1 MAGSGYAMLEAK
13 ALQKEEPVADV
24 DLYLD
29 PICPFSWVTSRW
41 LLDAAHITHTPVT
54 LRQMSLAVLN
64 EGKDV
69 DAKQQRMMDRSRRLG
84 RLFAAV
90 ATEHGPDAFA
100 RLYDS
105 IGTRIHVRR
114 EEIAPGMIH
123 EVLAENRLEESLS
136 EALDDSRFDEA
147 VKQAHQASQDV
158 LGGSAGSP
166 IIAVDGRAFFGPVLT
181 RIPNKD
187 DGARLLEAVLTA
199 ASIPEFAVLQRP
211 YQGPP
216 ILEEGPR

>member
-1 MAGSGYAMLEAK
+1 M
-13 ALQKEEPVADV
+13 ADV

-29 PICPFSWVTSRW
+29 PICPFSWVASRW
-41 LLDAAHITHTPVT
+41 LLDAARITHTPVT

-64 EGKDV
+64 EGKDI

-90 ATEHGPDAFA
+90 ATKHGPDAFA

-114 EEIAPGMIH
+114 EAITASEIH
-123 EVLAENRLEESLS
+123 EVLAESGLEESLS
-136 EALDDSRFDEA
+136 EALDDSRFDEEA
-147 VKQAHQASQDV
+147 RCAHQASQDV
-158 LGGSAGSP
+158 LGGPAGSP

-181 RIPNKD
+181 GIPSNA
-187 DGARLLEAVLTA
+187 DGVRLLEAVVTA
-199 ASIPEFAVLQRP
+199 AKTPYFAALQRP

-216 ILEEGPR
+216 ILEEAPR